1 MKDQA
6 MFEYLRLLYYL
17 LRPRTLF
24 IRRISNALGDNLL
37 LSVLLPGIREKWPQH
52 KVVIETPMPEL
63 FWNNPHV
70 VWVTTK
76 HLKTVKRHIKP
87 KYRVVNGTEPP
98 ITAQMRSYIG
108 LNNPFPP
115 QIFLIRH
122 ELDAARKRF
131 SVPYFAVCPS
141 SKTSFAANRKEWGMN
156 NFQKLVNLFE
166 KQRFVQVGLA
176 ADPLLAGVVDAR
188 GLPVRQSAAVIANAD
203 LFVGL
208 EGGLMHLA
216 KAVGT
221 KSVIIYGGY
230 VRPEISGYQD
240 HLNIYSPVHCSPC
253 YSSEKASSECSSM
266 ECMRQ
271 IQPEDV
277 YGKIKE
283 FCHIL

>member
-1 MKDQA
+1 

-17 LRPRTLF
+17 IRPRTLF

-37 LSVLLPGIREKWPQH
+37 LSVLLPGIRKKWPQY
-52 KVVIETPMPEL
+52 KVVVETPLPEL
-63 FWNNPHV
+63 FWHNPHV
-70 VWVTTK
+70 DWVTTK
-76 HLKTVKRHIKP
+76 HLKTVRRHIKP
-87 KYRVVNGTEPP
+87 KYRVITGTESP

-108 LNNPFPP
+108 LHNPFPP
-115 QIFLIRH
+115 QIFLIRR
-122 ELDAARKRF
+122 ELDAARQRF
-131 SVPYFAVCPS
+131 GGSYIAVCPS
-141 SKTSFAANRKEWGMN
+141 SKTRFAANRKEWGIN
-156 NFQKLVNLFE
+156 NFQKLIDLFG
-166 KQRFVQVGLA
+166 KHRFVQVGLA
-176 ADPLLAGVVDAR
+176 EDPLLTGVVDAR

-230 VRPEISGYQD
+230 VRPEISCYHD
-240 HLNIYSPVHCSPC
+240 NLNIYSPVHCSPC
-253 YSSEKASSECSSM
+253 YSSEKASSECPTM

-271 IQPEDV
+271 IRPEDV

-283 FCHIL
+283 FCHLA